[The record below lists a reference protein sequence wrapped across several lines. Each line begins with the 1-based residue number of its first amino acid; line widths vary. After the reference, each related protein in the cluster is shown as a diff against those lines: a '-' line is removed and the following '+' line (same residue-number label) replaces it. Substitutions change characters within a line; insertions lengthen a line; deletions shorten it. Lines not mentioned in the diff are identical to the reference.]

1 MRDIV
6 PRVGE
11 TAETDMLVAAVRERR
26 TGGELEELLLE
37 VSDEADPIVVLW
49 LHYVAY
55 CSWIRRSGAESQ

>member
-49 LHYVAY
+49 LHYAAY
-55 CSWIRRSGAESQ
+55 CS